1 MKRARRLVKAPFPR
15 SLRNGQTRRK
25 PALPRARCRAMLELL
40 LCSSLTILPDYLYR
54 RYRQGKRFGHEITF
68 FSVWFEL
75 RFGIVTCLML
85 TVALITVIF
94 YFHPSTTTAT
104 LFYRT
109 VPIVP
114 EIIGRMSEVYF
125 EFSAPVKK
133 GDVIFKLDSSKQEA
147 AMETAR
153 RKIAEV
159 DAAMLVAQA
168 DVLKAEGQ
176 IQQAKGDYQQAS
188 DELDTKRELQKRNP
202 GIVPQRDIEKL
213 EVLLAGRQGALDSAT
228 ASKQSATTRVTALLP
243 AEKASAEAALAEAQ
257 VDLDKTFIRAGVD
270 GRVEQFG
277 LKPGDI
283 VTPNMRTAG
292 VLIPE
297 GAGRRAL
304 MAGFGQIEAQV
315 IKVGMVAEATCISK
329 PWTII
334 PMVVTVVQD
343 YIAAGQFRGGEQL
356 IEAESTVRP
365 GTILVFMEPIYKG
378 GLEGVTPGSSCV
390 ANAYTSNHELIS
402 SGKLG
407 SFKSFGL
414 HVVDATGFVHA
425 LLLRI
430 QALVLPIRTLVLSGH

>member
-1 MKRARRLVKAPFPR
+1 
-15 SLRNGQTRRK
+15 
-25 PALPRARCRAMLELL
+25 MLELL
-40 LCSSLTILPDYLYR
+40 LCSLLTIFPDYLYR

-75 RFGIVTCLML
+75 RWGITACLML

-104 LFYRT
+104 LYFRT
-109 VPIVP
+109 VPILP
-114 EIIGRMSEVYF
+114 EINGRVSEVHV

-133 GDVIFKLDSSKQEA
+133 GDVIFKLESTKQEA

-159 DAAMLVAQA
+159 DAAMSAAQA

-188 DELDTKRELQKRNP
+188 DELDVKRELQKRNP

-213 EVLLAGRQGALDSAT
+213 EVLLAGRQGGLDSAT
-228 ASKQSATTRVTALLP
+228 ASKQSATVRVTSLLP

-257 VDLDKTFIRAGVD
+257 VDLDKTTIRAGID
-270 GRVEQFG
+270 GRVEQFT
-277 LKPGDI
+277 LRRGD
-283 VTPNMRTAG
+283 VVNPVMRSAG
-292 VLIPE
+292 ILIPD
-297 GAGRRAL
+297 GAGRVL
-304 MAGFGQIEAQV
+304 SAGFGQIEAHV

-334 PMVVTVVQD
+334 PMVVTGEQD

-356 IEAESTVRP
+356 VEAQQVQAP
-365 GTILVFMEPIYKG
+365 GTILAFLEPLYKG
-378 GLEGVTPGSSCV
+378 GLEGVTPGSSCIV
-390 ANAYTSNHELIS
+390 NAYTSNHDLIAS
-402 SGKLG
+402 KETGA
-407 SFKSFGL
+407 FKGIVL
-414 HVVDATGFVHA
+414 HAVDAVGIVHAMLLRVQA
-425 LLLRI
+425 LLL
-430 QALVLPIRTLVLSGH
+430 PIKTLVLSGH

>member
-1 MKRARRLVKAPFPR
+1 
-15 SLRNGQTRRK
+15 
-25 PALPRARCRAMLELL
+25 MLEII
-40 LCSSLTILPDYLYR
+40 LCSLVTILPDYLYR
-54 RYRQGKRFGHEITF
+54 RYRQGKRFGHEITL

-75 RFGIVTCLML
+75 RFGIIGCLML
-85 TVALITVIF
+85 TVALITMIF
-94 YFHPSTTTAT
+94 YYHPSTSSAT
-104 LFYRT
+104 LYYRT
-109 VPIVP
+109 IPIVP
-114 EIIGRMSEVYF
+114 EVAGRVAEVHV
-125 EFSAPVKK
+125 ELSAPVKQ
-133 GDVIFKLDSSKQEA
+133 GEVIFRLDSARQEA
-147 AMETAR
+147 ALLTAR
-153 RKIAEV
+153 RKIAEI
-159 DAAMLVAQA
+159 DAAMLAAQA
-168 DVLKAEGQ
+168 DILKAEGQ
-176 IQQAKGDYQQAS
+176 LQEAKGSLQQAT
-188 DELDTKRELQKRNP
+188 DELDTKSELQKRNP

-213 EVLLAGRQGALDSAT
+213 QVAVAGRQGTLDAAT
-228 ASKQSATTRVTALLP
+228 ASKQSATTRLSALLP

-277 LKPGDI
+277 LRPGDI
-283 VTPNMRTAG
+283 VNPMMRSAG

-304 MAGFGQIEAQV
+304 LAGFGQIEAQV
-315 IKVGMVAEATCISK
+315 MKVGMVAEATCISK

-334 PMVVTVVQD
+334 PMVVTSVQD

-356 IEAESTVRP
+356 VEAQQVAGAGP

-390 ANAYTSNHELIS
+390 ANAYTSNHELIA
-402 SGKLG
+402 SGKIG

-430 QALVLPIRTLVLSGH
+430 QALVLPVTTLVLSGH

>member
-1 MKRARRLVKAPFPR
+1 
-15 SLRNGQTRRK
+15 
-25 PALPRARCRAMLELL
+25 MLELL
-40 LCSSLTILPDYLYR
+40 LCSALTILPDYLYR
-54 RYRQGKRFGHEITF
+54 RYRQGKRIGHEITLY
-68 FSVWFEL
+68 SVWFEL
-75 RFGIVTCLML
+75 RFGIIACLML
-85 TVALITVIF
+85 TVSLITMIF
-94 YFHPSTTTAT
+94 YYHPSTTSAT

-109 VPIVP
+109 IPIVP
-114 EIIGRMSEVYF
+114 EVAGRVAEVHVDV
-125 EFSAPVKK
+125 SASVKQ
-133 GDVIFKLDSSKQEA
+133 GDVLFRLDSAKQEA
-147 AMETAR
+147 ALLTAR

-159 DAAMLVAQA
+159 DAAMLTAEA
-168 DVLKAEGQ
+168 DIVKAEGQ
-176 IQQAKGDYQQAS
+176 LQEAKGALQQAT

-213 EVLLAGRQGALDSAT
+213 EVAAAGRQGTLDAAT
-228 ASKQSATTRVTALLP
+228 ASKQSATTRLSALLP
-243 AEKASAEAALAEAQ
+243 AEKATAEAALAEAQ

-283 VTPNMRTAG
+283 VNPMIRSAG

-304 MAGFGQIEAQV
+304 SAGFGQIEAQV
-315 IKVGMVAEATCISK
+315 MKVGMVAEATCISK

-334 PMVVTVVQD
+334 PMVVTNVQD

-356 IEAESTVRP
+356 IEAQNTVPP

-378 GLEGVTPGSSCV
+378 GLEGVTPGSSCI

-414 HVVDATGFVHA
+414 HVVDAVGLVHA
-425 LLLRI
+425 MLLRI
-430 QALVLPIRTLVLSGH
+430 QALVLPVKTLVMTGH